1 MSEVR
6 GGNVRSYLASKVRAG
21 DERSYLAP
29 KVKGCGPVVL
39 PRV

>member
-6 GGNVRSYLASKVRAG
+6 GGNVRSYLASKVKAS
-21 DERSYLAP
+21 DERSYIAS
-29 KVKGCGPVVL
+29 KVKGCGRVVL